1 MFINKKLFDDI
12 FLESHHNLAV
22 KSLQTLNDCENII
35 FFKTWEDDKEHYEA
49 IPISEWL
56 LEDNCDSYH
65 LKLKLKINI
74 EFLNV
79 LINKCDNIKNDWSFG
94 YKKSKKFVITKKFL
108 LYIAKTEIENT
119 VKEFDT
125 YFEIYVYTYFVS
137 ALD

>member
-1 MFINKKLFDDI
+1 M
-12 FLESHHNLAV
+12 
-22 KSLQTLNDCENII
+22 
-35 FFKTWEDDKEHYEA
+35 
-49 IPISEWL
+49 
-56 LEDNCDSYH
+56 
-65 LKLKLKINI
+65 
-74 EFLNV
+74 
-79 LINKCDNIKNDWSFG
+79 INKCDNIKNDWSFG